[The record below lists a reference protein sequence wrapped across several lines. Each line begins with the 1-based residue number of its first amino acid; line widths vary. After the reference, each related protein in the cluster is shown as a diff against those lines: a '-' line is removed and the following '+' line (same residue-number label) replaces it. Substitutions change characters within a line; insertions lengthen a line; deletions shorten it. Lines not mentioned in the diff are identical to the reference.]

1 MFCIFVSMC
10 YVCVVYVFCMC
21 VIYVVCMF
29 CVCACMCIVYR
40 GIYIIT
46 LTEKRGHNLRNSQEW
61 FMKEVGGRKWK
72 GKMKSV
78 YFQNQ

>member
-1 MFCIFVSMC
+1 
-10 YVCVVYVFCMC
+10 
-21 VIYVVCMF
+21 
-29 CVCACMCIVYR
+29 MCIVYR